1 MTMDHSIAQPKMP
14 YFEHQLPVEKRC
26 VLHALNNVLQ
36 IGKDHAITCEDF
48 VDIVKTFY
56 PMGHMITKIASFNYN
71 TLCSPASDGICAQDS
86 WSFSIALEWLER
98 NVERSDSHTP
108 VYKELKVENN
118 DPEILFTQKGHYY
131 IFVQL
136 KKDEEGKPYE
146 EDTDWSNHAICV
158 VDFKLFDSLEN
169 ANKPPILLNR
179 NKDYE
184 HRNWSIDD
192 FNENYNLMAVWKI
205 HWPLNYKKKH
215 QH

>member
-1 MTMDHSIAQPKMP
+1 MDHSIAQPKMP

-136 KKDEEGKPYE
+136 KKDEEENLTRKTRTGQIMLFALSI
-146 EDTDWSNHAICV
+146 SNCLIV
-158 VDFKLFDSLEN
+158 WRTQIS
-169 ANKPPILLNR
+169 
-179 NKDYE
+179 
-184 HRNWSIDD
+184 HR
-192 FNENYNLMAVWKI
+192 FF
-205 HWPLNYKKKH
+205 
-215 QH
+215 